1 MPKTP
6 EILSAEDLAEIA
18 RRRERAREKARR
30 AIAAADAEEDAKV
43 MAAAEAD
50 PDSRPLADGAVLRP
64 AHEVHPALVAARIK
78 RGRGRPRIASPKRQV
93 TMRLDADLIES
104 LRATGPGW
112 QVRVNDALRK
122 WLRTGHAD

>member
-1 MPKTP
+1 MPKRSN
-6 EILSAEDLAEIA
+6 ILSADDLAAIA
-18 RRRERAREKARR
+18 RRKAHAKARARR
-30 AIAAADAEEDAKV
+30 AIAAADPDEDARIV
-43 MAAAEAD
+43 AAAEAD
-50 PDSRPLADGAVLRP
+50 PESRPVGDAAVLRP

-78 RGRGRPRIASPKRQV
+78 RGRGRPRVASPKRQV

-122 WLRTGHAD
+122 WLRARAG